1 MHHAAASLS
10 LPMMIAL
17 GAAVVFGL
25 FLAWQIAKNLFKL
38 LFWMAV
44 LAVLAAAVFFFI
56 QGAPS

>member
-1 MHHAAASLS
+1 
-10 LPMMIAL
+10 MMIAL